1 MRCHPLDTQS
11 PDEFLNS
18 LFKIIAISPI
28 PTQSFFTCDLHDED
42 FNSHG
47 ESLHVLRLKSN

>member
-11 PDEFLNS
+11 LDEFLKS

-28 PTQSFFTCDLHDED
+28 PTQPFFTCDLHHED